1 MSPSFK
7 FHKTERL
14 KNHHSLTALFKSGQ
28 SFSAYPLRVVYVP
41 IEQAG
46 NFPAEFALS
55 APKKKFP
62 NAVDRN
68 RLRRQI
74 REAYRLHKHMLYE
87 DLINKD
93 QRIALMVMYV
103 AKEKKSYK
111 EIEKAMKRII
121 KGLQKAIV
129 SKEI

>member
-1 MSPSFK
+1 MSQSFK

-14 KNHHSLTALFKSGQ
+14 KNHHLLTALFKTGK

-41 IEQAG
+41 ITEPG
-46 NFPAEFALS
+46 TSPAEFALS

-74 REAYRLHKHMLYE
+74 REAYRLHKHLLYE
-87 DLINKD
+87 DLRSKD

-103 AKEKKSYK
+103 AKEEKPYN
-111 EIEKAMKRII
+111 EIEQAMKRII
-121 KGLQKAIV
+121 KRLKKAIV
-129 SKEI
+129 